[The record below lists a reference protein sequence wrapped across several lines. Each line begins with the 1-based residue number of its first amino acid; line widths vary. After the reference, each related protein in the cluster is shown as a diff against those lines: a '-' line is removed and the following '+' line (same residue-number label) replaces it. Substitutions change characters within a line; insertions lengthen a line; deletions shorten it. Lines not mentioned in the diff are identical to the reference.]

1 MQNYQTLLNEAKAVL
16 QRNTIMVT
24 VDGISYERVIPSRDY
39 YVHQWLWDSAGI
51 AMGLVHINE
60 EDAFRELASLVAGQ
74 WHNGLIPHIIYNPD
88 EARYYPP
95 SDQWQTTAFTRHG
108 IKTSGITDP
117 PLLAI
122 AVEYVCRHSSNEQR
136 KRDFLK
142 TMLPSLMAYHD
153 YLKYYRDPEACGLL
167 TVVHPWESGT
177 DDSPR
182 WDSILKRIDL
192 NDIPASIKDNVDRNR
207 KDIRVHSSEERP
219 TEVDYYRYIYL
230 IELFKELSWDYKKIV
245 QQSPFAVKD
254 ILFNSVWQRANEAL
268 ATLLSSYGWQKEADK
283 YQQWAEQTRMA
294 LTNTWDQAY
303 SQYCDIDVTQGCQ
316 RAIAVPTNA
325 MFMPL
330 YAGAVADQQLE
341 IVLRRLSQPGEFSTA
356 YPVPSTAINSR
367 YFDKDRYWRGPTW
380 PITNFF
386 IIEGIKRYENRH
398 TGVAQQAK
406 LLTAR
411 TIQMIEE
418 NGFWEYFDPVE
429 DGTKAHEKGM
439 GFSSFSW
446 TAAILIQL
454 IKTTHSTIEETPA
467 RDTGR

>member
-1 MQNYQTLLNEAKAVL
+1 MQDSQTLLNEAKAVL
-16 QRNTIMVT
+16 RRNTIMVT
-24 VDGISYERVIPSRDY
+24 VDGKPYERVIPSRDY
-39 YVHQWLWDSAGI
+39 YVHQWLWDTAGI
-51 AMGLVHINE
+51 AMGMVHINE
-60 EDAFRELASLVAGQ
+60 EAAFNELVSLVAGQ
-74 WHNGLIPHIIYNPD
+74 WNNGLIPHIIYNPD

-95 SDQWQTTAFTRHG
+95 SDHWQTTQFTRHG

-122 AVEYVCRHSSNEQR
+122 AAEYLCDHGSDEQR

-142 TMLPSLMAYHD
+142 IMLPSLMAYHNH
-153 YLKYYRDPEACGLL
+153 LKRYRDPEECGLL
-167 TVVHPWESGT
+167 TIVHPWESGT

-192 NDIPASIKDNVDRNR
+192 NSIPASVKADVDRNR
-207 KDIRVHSSEERP
+207 KDTRYESSQERP
-219 TEVDYYRYIYL
+219 TEDDYYRYIYL
-230 IELFKELSWDYKKIV
+230 IEVFKSLSWDYSKIV

-254 ILFNSVWQRANEAL
+254 ILFNSIWQRANEAL
-268 ATLLSSYGWQKEADK
+268 AALLRSCGKQEEANT
-283 YQQWAEQTRMA
+283 YQQWAEETRGA
-294 LTNTWDQAY
+294 LTNTWDQAQK
-303 SQYCDIDVTQGCQ
+303 QYCDLDVTQGNHQ
-316 RAIAVPTNA
+316 PIAVPTNA

-330 YAGAVADQQLE
+330 YAGAVTDQQLD
-341 IVLRRLSQPGEFSTA
+341 ILLHRLSRADEFSTV
-356 YPVPSTAINSR
+356 YPVPSTAINCR

-386 IIEGIKRYENRH
+386 IIEGLKQYRTRH
-398 TGVAQQAK
+398 KNVDQRAN

-411 TIQMIEE
+411 TIQMIKD
-418 NGFWEYFDPVE
+418 NGFWEYFDPID

-454 IKTTHSTIEETPA
+454 TFFT
-467 RDTGR
+467 